1 MSSKEPTMAKRLYS
15 NFISRLIEGGGGL
28 EAFTGVLGVI
38 LGLVFNLYFD
48 VNIAEHNVLY
58 NAMVTVS
65 IGLVTMSAIIV
76 NLAGALS
83 LRTYRIA
90 SSAILVSKMSFAS
103 IIALLVSCCIG
114 LLLLVFDQSLIRI
127 VRYCLA
133 GGWGGLVFG
142 ASIRSVLLGMRI
154 LTISLQ
160 MHLNA
165 NDQP

>member
-1 MSSKEPTMAKRLYS
+1 MAKRLYS
-15 NFISRLIEGGGGL
+15 NFISRSIEGGGGL
-28 EAFTGVLGVI
+28 EASTGVLGVI
-38 LGLVFNLYFD
+38 VGLLFNLYFD

-58 NAMVTVS
+58 NAMITIS

-90 SSAILVSKMSFAS
+90 SSAIVVSKMSFAS
-103 IIALLVSCCIG
+103 IIALLVSCYIG
-114 LLLLVFDQSLIRI
+114 LLLLVFDQSSIRI
-127 VRYCLA
+127 VRYCLV

-154 LTISLQ
+154 LTVNLQ
-160 MHLNA
+160 KHFNA
-165 NDQP
+165 NEQP